1 MAASRTVTRITSQT
15 RDSALEVFAI
25 FLRLGLTSFGG
36 PIAHLGYFRS
46 EFVSRRRWLSEQ
58 SFAELLAIAQ
68 SLPGPASS
76 QTGYMIGLVRA
87 GLPGGLAA
95 WLGFTTPSAVLMLA
109 FSFGHRLFTG
119 HLGNALLHGL
129 QVAAVAVVAQAV
141 LAMRRTLAP
150 DIPRLILAIAAAA
163 VTLFAPAS
171 FGTLLAIAL
180 GALIGLSLKTPT
192 DAPELTFP
200 APLSRRDALIAAA
213 LFCALLALC
222 IAVRSDAISALT
234 VFSRFARSGALVFGG
249 GHVVLPM
256 LESAVVRPGWVPQPT
271 FLAGYGAAQAVPG
284 PLFTFAA
291 FLGASIGASQ
301 PHPHPIALGLT
312 ALVALFLPGLLLATA
327 VLPFWTSIR
336 AHASLRRMMNGIKS
350 AVVGILA
357 AALIRP
363 VASSTVHT
371 WLDLGLAIA
380 AFFALVFW
388 KLPPWLVVLATAALC
403 VLSVQL
409 GMR

>member
-1 MAASRTVTRITSQT
+1 MSESPEQPKS
-15 RDSALEVFAI
+15 SALEVLAI

-36 PIAHLGYFRS
+36 PIAHLGYFRA
-46 EFVSRRRWLSEQ
+46 EFVSRRRWLTEQ

-76 QTGYMIGLVRA
+76 QTGYMIGLLRA

-109 FSFGHRLFTG
+109 FAFGHSLCSG
-119 HLGNALLHGL
+119 GLGNALLHGL
-129 QVAAVAVVAQAV
+129 QLTAVAVVAQAV

-150 DIPRLILAIAAAA
+150 DIPRLILALIAAAI
-163 VTLFAPAS
+163 TLFAPPS

-180 GALIGLSLKTPT
+180 GALLGLTLRTPA
-192 DAPELTFP
+192 DAPELTLP
-200 APLSRRDALIAAA
+200 APLSRRAALTAAA
-213 LFCALLALC
+213 LFCALVVLC
-222 IAVRSDAISALT
+222 IAVGSNDITPLT

-256 LESAVVRPGWVPQPT
+256 LESAIVTPGWIPQPT
-271 FLAGYGAAQAVPG
+271 FLAGYGAAQALPG

-291 FLGASIGASQ
+291 FLGASIGATQ
-301 PHPHPIALGLT
+301 PHPHPIALGVT
-312 ALVALFLPGLLLATA
+312 ALIALFLPGLLLATA
-327 VLPFWTSIR
+327 VLPFWTTIRTHPSIR
-336 AHASLRRMMNGIKS
+336 RAMNGINAS
-350 AVVGILA
+350 VVGILA

-380 AFFALVFW
+380 AFFALVLL
-388 KLPPWLVVLATAALC
+388 KLPPWLVVLATAALTILAAI
-403 VLSVQL
+403 V
-409 GMR
+409 R

>member
-1 MAASRTVTRITSQT
+1 MSESPEQPKS
-15 RDSALEVFAI
+15 SALEVLAI

-36 PIAHLGYFRS
+36 PIAHLGYFRA
-46 EFVSRRRWLSEQ
+46 EFVSRRRWLTEQ
-58 SFAELLAIAQ
+58 SFAEILAIAQ

-76 QTGYMIGLVRA
+76 QTGYMIGLLRA

-109 FSFGHRLFTG
+109 FAFGHSLFSG
-119 HLGNALLHGL
+119 GLGNALLHGL
-129 QVAAVAVVAQAV
+129 QLAAVAVVAQAV

-150 DIPRLILAIAAAA
+150 DIPRLILALIAAAI
-163 VTLFAPAS
+163 TLFAPAS

-180 GALIGLSLKTPT
+180 GALLGLTLRTPA
-192 DAPELTFP
+192 DAPELTLP
-200 APLSRRDALIAAA
+200 APLSRRAALTAAA
-213 LFCALLALC
+213 LFCALVVLC
-222 IAVRSDAISALT
+222 IAVGSNDITPLT

-256 LESAVVRPGWVPQPT
+256 LESAIVTPGWIPQPT
-271 FLAGYGAAQAVPG
+271 FLAGYGAAQALPG

-291 FLGASIGASQ
+291 FLGASIGATQ

-312 ALVALFLPGLLLATA
+312 ALIALFLPGLLLATA
-327 VLPFWTSIR
+327 VLPFWTTIRTHPSIR
-336 AHASLRRMMNGIKS
+336 RAMNGITAS
-350 AVVGILA
+350 VVGILA

-380 AFFALVFW
+380 AFFALVLL
-388 KLPPWLVVLATAALC
+388 KLPPWLVVLATAALTILAAI
-403 VLSVQL
+403 V
-409 GMR
+409 R

>member
-1 MAASRTVTRITSQT
+1 MASPPATTDAHQT
-15 RDSALEVFAI
+15 RGSALEVLVI

-36 PIAHLGYFRS
+36 PIAHLGYFRA
-46 EFVSRRRWLSEQ
+46 EFVSRRRWLTEQ

-76 QTGYMIGLVRA
+76 QTGYMIGLLRA
-87 GLPGGLAA
+87 GTPGGLAA

-109 FSFGHRLFTG
+109 FAFGHSLFTG
-119 HLGNALLHGL
+119 RFGNALLHGL

-150 DIPRLILAIAAAA
+150 DIPRLLLALLAAA

-180 GALIGLSLKTPT
+180 GAALGLALRTAN
-192 DAPELTFP
+192 DAPQLTLP
-200 APLSRRDALIAAA
+200 APLSRRTALIAAA
-213 LFCALLALC
+213 LLCALVILC
-222 IAVRSDAISALT
+222 IIVRSNDVTPLT

-256 LESAVVRPGWVPQPT
+256 LESAVVSPGWVPQPT

-291 FLGASIGASQ
+291 FLGASIGSTQ

-312 ALVALFLPGLLLATA
+312 ALIALFLPGLLLATA
-327 VLPFWTSIR
+327 VLPFWTAIREHASIR
-336 AHASLRRMMNGIKS
+336 HAMNGINA

-363 VASSTVHT
+363 VASSAVHT

-380 AFFALVFW
+380 AFFSLVLL
-388 KLPPWLVVLATAALC
+388 KLPPWLVVLATAALTLLAAI
-403 VLSVQL
+403 V
-409 GMR
+409 R

>member
-1 MAASRTVTRITSQT
+1 MFIISRALAATTDASPPRG
-15 RDSALEVFAI
+15 SALEVLAI
-25 FLRLGLTSFGG
+25 FFRLGLTSFGG
-36 PIAHLGYFRS
+36 PIAHLGYFRA
-46 EFVSRRRWLSEQ
+46 EFVSRRRWLTEQ

-76 QTGYMIGLVRA
+76 QTGYMIGLLRA
-87 GLPGGLAA
+87 GLPGALAA
-95 WLGFTTPSAVLMLA
+95 WLGFTTPSAVVMLA
-109 FSFGHRLFTG
+109 FAFGHSLFTG

-129 QVAAVAVVAQAV
+129 QVAAVAIVAQAV

-150 DIPRLILAIAAAA
+150 DIPRLLLALLAAA

-180 GALIGLSLKTPT
+180 GALLGLTLRTPN
-192 DAPELTFP
+192 DAPQLTFP
-200 APLSRRDALIAAA
+200 APLSRRTALIAAL
-213 LFCALLALC
+213 LFCALVCLC
-222 IAVRSDAISALT
+222 IAVRSNDITPLT

-256 LESAVVRPGWVPQPT
+256 LESAVVGPHWVPQPT
-271 FLAGYGAAQAVPG
+271 FLAGYGAAQALPG

-291 FLGASIGASQ
+291 FLGASIAATQ
-301 PHPHPIALGLT
+301 PNPHPIALGLT
-312 ALVALFLPGLLLATA
+312 ALIAIFLPGLLLCTA
-327 VLPFWTSIR
+327 VLPFWSSIR
-336 AHASLRRMMNGIKS
+336 AHPSIRRAMNGINA

-363 VASSTVHT
+363 VSSSTVHT

-380 AFFALVFW
+380 AFFALVLW
-388 KLPPWLVVLATAALC
+388 KLPPWLVVLATAG
-403 VLSVQL
+403 LSL
-409 GMR
+409 LLAK

>member
-1 MAASRTVTRITSQT
+1 MNQPPERRG
-15 RDSALEVFAI
+15 SALEVFAI

-36 PIAHLGYFRS
+36 PIAHLGYFRA
-46 EFVSRRRWLSEQ
+46 EFVSRRRWLTEQ

-76 QTGYMIGLVRA
+76 QTGYMIGLLRA
-87 GLPGGLAA
+87 GLGGGLAA

-109 FSFGHRLFTG
+109 FAFGHSLFTG
-119 HLGNALLHGL
+119 HFGNPLLHGL

-150 DIPRLILAIAAAA
+150 DIPRLLLALLAAAI
-163 VTLFAPAS
+163 TLFAPTS

-180 GALIGLSLKTPT
+180 GALLGLALRTT
-192 DAPELTFP
+192 ADAPQLTFP
-200 APLSRRDALIAAA
+200 APLSRRTALTAAA
-213 LFCALLALC
+213 LFCALVILC
-222 IAVRSDAISALT
+222 IAVRSNDITPLT

-256 LESAVVRPGWVPQPT
+256 LESAVVTPRWIPQPT
-271 FLAGYGAAQAVPG
+271 FLAGYGAAQALPG

-291 FLGASIGASQ
+291 FLGASIGATQ
-301 PHPHPIALGLT
+301 PNPHPIALGLT
-312 ALVALFLPGLLLATA
+312 ALFAIFLPGLLLCTA

-336 AHASLRRMMNGIKS
+336 AHPSIRRAMNGINA

-371 WLDLGLAIA
+371 WPDLALAIA
-380 AFFALVFW
+380 AFFALVLL
-388 KLPPWLVVLATAALC
+388 KLPPWLVVLACATLTAIATILH
-403 VLSVQL
+403 
-409 GMR
+409 

>member
-1 MAASRTVTRITSQT
+1 MSESPEQPKS
-15 RDSALEVFAI
+15 SALEVLAI

-36 PIAHLGYFRS
+36 PIAHLGYFRA
-46 EFVSRRRWLSEQ
+46 EFVSRRRWLTEQ
-58 SFAELLAIAQ
+58 SFAEILAIAQ

-76 QTGYMIGLVRA
+76 QTGYMIGLLRA

-109 FSFGHRLFTG
+109 FAFGHSLFSG
-119 HLGNALLHGL
+119 GLGNALLHGL
-129 QVAAVAVVAQAV
+129 QLAAVAVVAQAV

-150 DIPRLILAIAAAA
+150 DIPRLILALIAAAI
-163 VTLFAPAS
+163 TLFAPAS

-180 GALIGLSLKTPT
+180 GALLGLTLRTPA
-192 DAPELTFP
+192 DAPELTLP
-200 APLSRRDALIAAA
+200 APLSRRAALTAAA
-213 LFCALLALC
+213 LFCALVVLC
-222 IAVRSDAISALT
+222 IAVGSNDITPLT

-256 LESAVVRPGWVPQPT
+256 LESAIVTPGWIPQPT
-271 FLAGYGAAQAVPG
+271 FLAGYGAAQALPG

-291 FLGASIGASQ
+291 FLGASIGATQ
-301 PHPHPIALGLT
+301 PHPHPIVLGLT
-312 ALVALFLPGLLLATA
+312 ALIALFLPGLLLATA
-327 VLPFWTSIR
+327 VLPFWTTIRTHPSIR
-336 AHASLRRMMNGIKS
+336 RAMNGINAS
-350 AVVGILA
+350 VVGILA

-380 AFFALVFW
+380 AFFALVLL
-388 KLPPWLVVLATAALC
+388 KLPPWLVVLATAALTILAAI
-403 VLSVQL
+403 V
-409 GMR
+409 R